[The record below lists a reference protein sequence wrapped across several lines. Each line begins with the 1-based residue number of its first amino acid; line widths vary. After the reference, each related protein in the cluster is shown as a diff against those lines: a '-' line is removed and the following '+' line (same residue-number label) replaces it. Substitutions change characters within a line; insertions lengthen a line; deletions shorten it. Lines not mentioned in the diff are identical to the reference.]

1 VVAVWVMGGSW
12 KAGREG
18 LWVYGRS
25 DCVYGIARRGDEA
38 KSKISNH
45 GLRRFRAGQAVHAG
59 ASEWKVAQSK
69 GRADLCTRG

>member
-1 VVAVWVMGGSW
+1 MVAVWVMGGSW

-38 KSKISNH
+38 KS
-45 GLRRFRAGQAVHAG
+45 LRHNG
-59 ASEWKVAQSK
+59 
-69 GRADLCTRG
+69 

>member
-38 KSKISNH
+38 KSIQSRT
-45 GLRRFRAGQAVHAG
+45 GG
-59 ASEWKVAQSK
+59 ARGSIRVEGGTIK
-69 GRADLCTRG
+69 RTADLCTRG